1 MCPVTP
7 LHFHTVLQLIVTG
20 NLLAL
25 AMVLA
30 YEKRAGSRGPVRIFV
45 LSQRLQAVGWPLI
58 GLRCST

>member
-1 MCPVTP
+1 MYPVTP

-25 AMVLA
+25 VLA
-30 YEKRAGSRGPVRIFV
+30 YKKQAGSRGPVRLFV

>member
-1 MCPVTP
+1 MYPVTP

-25 AMVLA
+25 VLA
-30 YEKRAGSRGPVRIFV
+30 YEKQAGNRGPVRLFV

>member
-1 MCPVTP
+1 MYPVTP

-25 AMVLA
+25 VLA
-30 YEKRAGSRGPVRIFV
+30 YKKQAGNRGPVRLFV